1 MKSQIN
7 NLIVQSDLLN
17 AFNMLEP
24 VSYSYLKG
32 PSMPSKAEGL
42 SILLTLLSHP
52 QKVTAQ
58 IITSWMT
65 LECFLFLNT
74 LSLILYSLQNS
85 CVMSNSSVERGIV
98 LKSAIL
104 HLTNNN
110 FTIIWSGFK

>member
-1 MKSQIN
+1 
-7 NLIVQSDLLN
+7 
-17 AFNMLEP
+17 MLEP
-24 VSYSYLKG
+24 MSYSYLKG

-42 SILLTLLSHP
+42 SILLTLFSHP

-58 IITSWMT
+58 INTGWMT

-74 LSLILYSLQNS
+74 RSLILYSLQNS
-85 CVMSNSSVERGIV
+85 FIMSNSLVERGIV

-104 HLTNNN
+104 HLTNSN